1 MEKGEYDN
9 TNNKAKSVCA
19 RVSKIHEDVLSTNLE
34 SELKSLS
41 DKEAT
46 LAANKAEGDAY
57 LVREAN
63 FGETKKIEDFLK
75 EYILI
80 MSPEL
85 WTVPGS
91 GPVAPAVAV
100 SPAKVSPPA
109 AKSVDYCRRKCSEGG
124 TVVPRDPR
132 GWFGKGGR
140 RKTKKSNKKSRK
152 GKSKKQ
158 NKSRKVFFY

>member
-1 MEKGEYDN
+1 MEKAEYDT

-19 RVSKIHEDVLSTNLE
+19 RVSKIPEDVLSTNLE

-91 GPVAPAVAV
+91 GPVEPAAAV
-100 SPAKVSPPA
+100 SPATVSPRATKP
-109 AKSVDYCRRKCSEGG
+109 VTTVEGNVQKEERWP
-124 TVVPRDPR
+124 TDPR
-132 GWFGKGGR
+132 GWFGKGGKR
-140 RKTKKSNKKSRK
+140 RTKRKNKKSRK

-158 NKSRKVFFY
+158 NKSRKGFFY